1 MVDPTD
7 RTSGVTRKRLLLR
20 TFSFLGVLA
29 LLFYMF
35 SGTEAWPA
43 AQVYVALLSLMGLGT
58 GLILLRHDPG
68 LLAERMRSPIQKEQK
83 RWDKVLIGALLVLY
97 VGWLMLIELDA
108 ERFHWSSVP
117 LAVQVIG
124 AILICFSICSQWLV
138 LRENSFAAPVVKIQ
152 RERGHYVVT
161 TGPYAFVRHPMYAGA
176 IPFLIGTPLLLGS
189 WWGLL
194 LSPALI
200 VVLAIRAVL
209 EERTLTAELEG
220 YAEYAKRVRYRFVPY
235 IW

>member
-1 MVDPTD
+1 MLDRTD
-7 RTSGVTRKRLLLR
+7 RTPGVTRKRLLVR
-20 TFSFLGVLA
+20 TFSFLGLIA

-43 AQVYVALLSLMGLGT
+43 AQVYVALLALMGLGT
-58 GLILLRHDPG
+58 GLILLRRDPG

-83 RWDKVLIGALLVLY
+83 TWDKVLIGALLVLY

-152 RERGHYVVT
+152 RERGHKVVT

-220 YAEYAKRVRYRFVPY
+220 YADYAKRVRYRFVPH